1 VRERNINANLTFPRS
16 QLDAIDD
23 IPLQKQSMFE
33 KMDVVQDITQIHA
46 CGDMSDFMYKVN
58 DFLHSED

>member
-1 VRERNINANLTFPRS
+1 MQERKTNPNLTFPRS

-33 KMDVVQDITQIHA
+33 KMEVVQDMKQIHA
-46 CGDMSDFMYKVN
+46 CGDMSVFMGELN
-58 DFLHSED
+58 DFLHEN